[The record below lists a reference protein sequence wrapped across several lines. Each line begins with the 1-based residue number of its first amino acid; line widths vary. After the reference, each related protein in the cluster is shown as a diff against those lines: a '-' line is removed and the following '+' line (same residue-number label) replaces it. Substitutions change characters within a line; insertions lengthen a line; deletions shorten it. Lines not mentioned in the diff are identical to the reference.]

1 MSSQTQKLPRLHS
14 SLHDPAESKK
24 STFQKDPDI
33 YVIPSPPISCFLG
46 FIHCLHIKICASLL
60 WFIFN
65 TKCKNQV
72 KS

>member
-46 FIHCLHIKICASLL
+46 HLTGFIHCLHTKICASLL
-60 WFIFN
+60 
-65 TKCKNQV
+65 
-72 KS
+72 